1 LKYSPSSL
9 IDVLRLF
16 TVEMNFGHSS
26 GSGLIDVLGDYCE
39 EPQSAL
45 IDFKERD
52 CGIYMMSS
60 SNSNGLL
67 MQHYQRSVTEY
78 PKRQARRK
86 LIRSPLLSLDRALET
101 PIITSE
107 P

>member
-1 LKYSPSSL
+1 MKYSPSSL

-45 IDFKERD
+45 IEMSVDVV
-52 CGIYMMSS
+52 CILSS
-60 SNSNGLL
+60 S
-67 MQHYQRSVTEY
+67 E
-78 PKRQARRK
+78 
-86 LIRSPLLSLDRALET
+86 
-101 PIITSE
+101 
-107 P
+107 